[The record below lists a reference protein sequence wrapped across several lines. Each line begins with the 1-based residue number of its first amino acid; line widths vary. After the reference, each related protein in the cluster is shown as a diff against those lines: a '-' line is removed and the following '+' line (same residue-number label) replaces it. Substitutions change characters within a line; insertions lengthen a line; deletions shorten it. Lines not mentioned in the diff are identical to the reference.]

1 MTHDCS
7 LPSTRDAGAYG
18 KRDTGRASGQVGPA
32 PLGGGLT
39 RLPLSGAKSRRPARR
54 RWNCASAASLESR
67 AAIEQVLV
75 EFEDVTANPGSQS
88 LGILN
93 DDDSLDVVVG
103 ANRDDALRLAPDA
116 AIVTAAPPESPH
128 CDRDC

>member
-1 MTHDCS
+1 
-7 LPSTRDAGAYG
+7 
-18 KRDTGRASGQVGPA
+18 
-32 PLGGGLT
+32 
-39 RLPLSGAKSRRPARR
+39 
-54 RWNCASAASLESR
+54 
-67 AAIEQVLV
+67 VLV